1 MMAFRRVGMVL
12 AFAVLLAAAQIVDLS
27 GTWHLNVQ
35 KSSWGKHPKPT
46 GGTVTI
52 EHHEPGFKYSGSAEF
67 DNGTET
73 SDGKKTFAF
82 DGAIDGK
89 AYPVTGA
96 AGPETMTIRRLNP
109 TTTIS
114 ELKSADGATVETAKM
129 TVSADGKQLTR
140 EVKASG
146 PTGVTSWTE
155 VYDRR

>member
-1 MMAFRRVGMVL
+1 MAFRQVSTAL
-12 AFAVLLAAAQIVDLS
+12 AFAVLVAGAQVVDLS
-27 GTWHLNVQ
+27 GTWQLDVQ

-46 GGTVTI
+46 SGTVTI
-52 EHHEPGFKYSGSAEF
+52 QHQEPRFEYSGSAEF

-82 DGAIDGK
+82 NGAIDGK
-89 AYPVTGA
+89 PYPVSGS
-96 AGPETMTIRRLNP
+96 AGPASMTIRRVNA

-129 TVSADGKQLTR
+129 TVSTDGKQLTR

-146 PTGVTSWTE
+146 PGGVISWTE
-155 VYDRR
+155 VYNRR